1 LSGLLAFITLLY
13 NIVFILLGLYLI
25 DAVLTLPGIGGIV
38 LTVGMAIDASILIY
52 ERIKEEI
59 AAGVSIRKAVDD
71 GFSDAMRVILDSN
84 ITTFIVGLVLYMFG
98 TGPIKGFAITLML
111 GIVSTLITGLFF
123 LKSMFNVMLNNFNI
137 QKLKI

>member
-1 LSGLLAFITLLY
+1 
-13 NIVFILLGLYLI
+13 
-25 DAVLTLPGIGGIV
+25 
-38 LTVGMAIDASILIY
+38 
-52 ERIKEEI
+52 
-59 AAGVSIRKAVDD
+59 VDD

-84 ITTFIVGLVLYMFG
+84 ITTFIVGFVLYMFG

-111 GIVSTLITGLFF
+111 GIISTLITGLFF